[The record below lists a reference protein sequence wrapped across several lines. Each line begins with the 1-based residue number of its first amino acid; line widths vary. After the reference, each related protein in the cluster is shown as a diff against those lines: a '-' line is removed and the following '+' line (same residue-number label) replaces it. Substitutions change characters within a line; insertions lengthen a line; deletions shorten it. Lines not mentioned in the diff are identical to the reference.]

1 MEARDKD
8 ELRADLARAQD
19 GDRAVLE
26 RAFRRLHPVVRGF
39 CARVLG
45 DGPAADDAAQD
56 ALVNLF
62 AHVGAYDRERDP
74 IPWVLAFASNACR
87 TARKR
92 AARRREV
99 AEVPERAAAGSP
111 EAELLDAELSA
122 AVHATM
128 GALSPL
134 DAETL
139 ALAMGERPTGAT
151 FRKRLERA
159 FGRFRAAWRDT

>member
-1 MEARDKD
+1 MEPREKE
-8 ELRADLARAQD
+8 ELRADLVRAGE

-26 RAFRRLHPVVRGF
+26 RAFTRLHPLVRGF

-45 DGPAADDAAQD
+45 NGPAADDAAQD

-62 AHVGAYDRERDP
+62 AHVGAYDPERDP
-74 IPWVLAFASNACR
+74 VPWVLAFASNACR
-87 TARKR
+87 TTRKR
-92 AARRREV
+92 TARRREV
-99 AEVPERAAAGSP
+99 PEVPDLVGAGSP
-111 EAELLDAELSA
+111 EADVLRAELRS
-122 AVHATM
+122 AVHATL
-128 GALSPL
+128 ASLSPL

-159 FGRFRAAWRDT
+159 IGRFRAAWSTR